1 MQKISNVN
9 NEGLPSSKSLIKAT
23 AFALVAAIILLFTA
37 ILPAEYGIDPTG
49 IGERIGLTVLNTASA
64 IEEDEVAVTPDTGSL
79 STGLNPVWK
88 SDMQYRADS
97 LTVTLLP
104 NQGSEL
110 KSKMK
115 VGENFSFNWE
125 VQGGVVNFDMHGE
138 KINDGDRFTSYWLG
152 RNASSSKGS
161 FSAPFDGTHG
171 WYWKNKG
178 TDPVTIHLT
187 VSGFYDAFYMP

>member
-23 AFALVAAIILLFTA
+23 AFALVAAIILLFTV

-49 IGERIGLTVLNTASA
+49 IGKRIGLTVLNTAGA
-64 IEEDEVAVTPDTGSL
+64 IEAGEVAVTPDTGRL

-115 VGENFSFNWE
+115 AGENFSFNWE
-125 VQGGVVNFDMHGE
+125 VEGGVVNFDMHGE

-152 RNASSSKGS
+152 RNASSSKGA

-178 TDPVTIHLT
+178 TEPVTIHLT